1 MKEKS
6 VDRKKK
12 LPVKKKYVNRQP
24 FDVLQHN
31 VLFHPQLFKKNLMKT
46 ILTKSV
52 VAIWNTHL
60 HTCIYTNTVRMGM
73 SLFQYNLEKADRGI
87 PGLLYSV
94 SNWKSEN
101 TDRWKTAIM
110 LERSNANNIQKNK
123 WKSPAGMSHN
133 FISRKTTDWRTVGRM
148 SSAHP
153 PTPIACCS
161 RFRWLKIFS
170 SVFFFSYSRF
180 HLILKNK
187 RPR

>member
-1 MKEKS
+1 MKSKEGEHFLLTLSLVVQKKTNTNAHTQKKKSRKQYQQQGIMKEKS

-12 LPVKKKYVNRQP
+12 IPVKKKYVNRQP

-52 VAIWNTHL
+52 VAICKTHL

-94 SNWKSEN
+94 SN
-101 TDRWKTAIM
+101 
-110 LERSNANNIQKNK
+110 
-123 WKSPAGMSHN
+123 
-133 FISRKTTDWRTVGRM
+133 
-148 SSAHP
+148 
-153 PTPIACCS
+153 
-161 RFRWLKIFS
+161 
-170 SVFFFSYSRF
+170 
-180 HLILKNK
+180 
-187 RPR
+187 